1 MFEPNAEND
10 CIINEES
17 DSDSN
22 FEEDDDE
29 LTRIIPPEGNSKWII
44 YLSLIDTVFSGRY

>member
-1 MFEPNAEND
+1 MFDPNAENT

-22 FEEDDDE
+22 FEDEDE
-29 LTRIIPPEGNSKWII
+29 QIRIIPPEGN
-44 YLSLIDTVFSGRY
+44 LE